1 MKKQKWKM
9 KKEKAKNVQIN
20 EPKERK
26 MLNREEITK
35 IVSILSN
42 GGFDEESGKDYSD
55 EELDQLADYF
65 KKNIPNAHGIELIF
79 FPERCGFNTND
90 PTIEEI
96 VDKAMK
102 EE

>member
-1 MKKQKWKM
+1 MMKKQKWKM

-42 GGFDEESGKDYSD
+42 GGFDEESGKDYSED
-55 EELDQLADYF
+55 ELCQLAMYF
-65 KKNIPNAHGIELIF
+65 EKNIPNCSGDE
-79 FPERCGFNTND
+79 N
-90 PTIEEI
+90 
-96 VDKAMK
+96 
-102 EE
+102 

>member
-1 MKKQKWKM
+1 
-9 KKEKAKNVQIN
+9 
-20 EPKERK
+20 

-42 GGFDEESGKDYSD
+42 GGFDEESGKDYSED
-55 EELDQLADYF
+55 ELCQLTMYF
-65 KKNIPNAHGIELIF
+65 EKNIPNSHGTDLIYYPEL
-79 FPERCGFNTND
+79 CGFNTND